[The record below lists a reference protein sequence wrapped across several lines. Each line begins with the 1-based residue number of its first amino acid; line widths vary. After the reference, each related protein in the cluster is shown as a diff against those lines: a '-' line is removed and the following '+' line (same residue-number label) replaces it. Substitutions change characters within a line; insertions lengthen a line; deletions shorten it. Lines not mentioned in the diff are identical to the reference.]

1 MSGFQWFLA
10 GSYGS
15 AVAAYGLLA
24 LLLLTAWRGR
34 VEGALMSLAALVSM
48 IWGGFVVAYI
58 DLGEGIGWLD
68 SALSVSELL
77 RVLAWLAFLLSL
89 VLGRGRSSWF
99 RSRVFLFVVLLSL
112 VVAGSLIA
120 PSSGS
125 AKAVGMAGMMG
136 LAILGLLLTEQLYRL
151 TPLEQRY
158 RVKYL
163 CYATGG
169 LFAYDFFLYS
179 EALLYGRVDPSIWG
193 ARGLV
198 NAFVVP
204 LLAVAAAR
212 NPRWSVDIFI
222 SRSALFHSTA
232 VIGSGIYLL
241 VMAAGGYYIR
251 YFGGDWGEIAQ
262 VAFIFVALLVLVILA
277 FSDRLRARTK
287 VFFSKHFYSFKYDYR
302 HEWLRFT
309 RALTE
314 DEGARS
320 LYQRLIRAMARIVD
334 SHGGGLW
341 VDDGGRRFILR
352 ARERGGQ
359 AVDESPCEDIEG
371 DASLPVFLRRT
382 GWLVDINEY
391 RRSPASYEGLE
402 LPAGL
407 LDDPDHWLIIPL
419 TSDQRL
425 LAILVLDQPV
435 TPRSIDWEDCD
446 VLKTAALQAATHL
459 SQYESARALGEAR
472 EFEAFNQLSAFIIH
486 DLKNLVAQLSLLLQ
500 NAERHADDPE
510 FVKDML
516 VTVDNSVERMNRL
529 LARLRSGRNRDGA
542 AGVIDLARLVARVVE
557 DKAGASPRPVLTGE
571 PPEVYVVADGERLA
585 MVIGHIVQNAIDATG
600 ADGRVAVSMRRD
612 GGDVL
617 VVIEDT
623 GIGMS
628 QEFIRDGLFRPFVST
643 KGEGN
648 MGVGVYEARQ
658 LLRQLGGD
666 IEVVSHEGEGTCFRL
681 RIPIHSLDRSE
692 LTMAGGRA

>member
-1 MSGFQWFLA
+1 MNGFQWFLV

-15 AVAAYGLLA
+15 AVVGYVLLT

-34 VEGALMSLAALVSM
+34 VEGALMTLAALTSAL
-48 IWGGFVVAYI
+48 WSGLVAIYI
-58 DLGEGIGWLD
+58 YIGDRADWLD
-68 SALSVSELL
+68 MALSVSELL
-77 RVLAWLAFLLSL
+77 RSLAWLAFLLRL
-89 VLGRGRSSWF
+89 VHGQERSSWL
-99 RSRVFLFVVLLSL
+99 RNRGLLSL
-112 VVAGSLIA
+112 VLLVCVVVVSLAGPFADRSTAI
-120 PSSGS
+120 
-125 AKAVGMAGMMG
+125 GMAGMMG
-136 LAILGLLLTEQLYRL
+136 LAILGLMLTEQLYRL
-151 TPLEQRY
+151 TPAEQRH

-169 LFAYDFFLYS
+169 LFAYDFVLYS
-179 EALLYGRVDPSIWG
+179 EGLLYGQVDPSIWG

-198 NAFVVP
+198 NTFVVP

-212 NPRWSVDIFI
+212 NPRWSVDIFV
-222 SRSALFHSTA
+222 SRSALFHSTTVVA
-232 VIGSGIYLL
+232 SGVYLL

-251 YFGGDWGEIAQ
+251 YFGGDWGELAQ
-262 VAFIFVALLVLVILA
+262 VAFIFAALLILIILVL
-277 FSDRLRARTK
+277 SDRLRARAK
-287 VFFSKHFYSFKYDYR
+287 IFFSKHFYSFKYDYR
-302 HEWLRFT
+302 NEWLRFT

-314 DEGARS
+314 DERERS
-320 LYQRLIRAMARIVD
+320 IYQRLIRAMARIVD

-352 ARERGGQ
+352 ARERSGQ
-359 AVDESPCEDIEG
+359 VQDESPYEDIAG

-382 GWLVDINEY
+382 GWLVDINDY
-391 RRSPASYEGLE
+391 RESRAHYEGLE
-402 LPAGL
+402 LPAVL
-407 LDDPDHWLIIPL
+407 LNDPDHWLIIPL
-419 TSDQRL
+419 AYDQRL

-446 VLKTAALQAATHL
+446 VLKTAAQQAATHL
-459 SQYESARALGEAR
+459 AQYESARALGEAR

-529 LARLRSGRNRDGA
+529 LARLRSSRNRDET
-542 AGVIDLARLVARVVE
+542 AGVIDLARLIERVVG
-557 DKAGASPRPVLTGE
+557 DKAGASPRPAVEGE
-571 PPEVYVVADGERLA
+571 LPEIYVMADGDRLA
-585 MVIGHIVQNAIDATG
+585 MVVGHIVQNAIDATEPG
-600 ADGRVAVSMRRD
+600 GRVVVSMRRE
-612 GGDVL
+612 GGDAL
-617 VVIEDT
+617 IDIEDS

-628 QEFIRDGLFRPFVST
+628 HEFIRDGLFRPFVST

-666 IEVVSHEGEGTCFRL
+666 IEVVSREGEGTRFRL
-681 RIPIHSLDRSE
+681 RIPIHSLSRNE
-692 LTMAGGRA
+692 VTMAGGRA